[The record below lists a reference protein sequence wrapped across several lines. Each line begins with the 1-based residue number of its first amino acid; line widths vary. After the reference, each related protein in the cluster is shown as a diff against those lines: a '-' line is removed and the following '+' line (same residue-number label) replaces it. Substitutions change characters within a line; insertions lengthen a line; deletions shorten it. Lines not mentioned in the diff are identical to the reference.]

1 MIRTLLGVG
10 NSDDTDDTSSQ
21 SDRIFV
27 ATVLADA
34 VLIIGYVLS
43 ALRPEHRVWSIGN
56 RSRWSWQRWFNWTA
70 LSVVYAGFPLVGYFD
85 QNTFVFTESRSTI
98 IGGILSALGLSVSV
112 QALLGLGL
120 KESRSRVD
128 WRNGMLT
135 MDASWRETTATSRIQ
150 VIQELSR
157 SSSRGSAVLH
167 KSVRGTRSRQ

>member
-1 MIRTLLGVG
+1 MVDWQQITVVVAAVVQLDSTVGCICRVSLGG
-10 NSDDTDDTSSQ
+10 L
-21 SDRIFV
+21 F
-27 ATVLADA
+27 
-34 VLIIGYVLS
+34 
-43 ALRPEHRVWSIGN
+43 
-56 RSRWSWQRWFNWTA
+56 RSE
-70 LSVVYAGFPLVGYFD
+70 Y
-85 QNTFVFTESRSTI
+85 FVFTESRSTI

-135 MDASWRETTATSRIQ
+135 MDAPWRETTATSRIQ

>member
-70 LSVVYAGFPLVGYFD
+70 LSVVYTGFPLVGYFD
-85 QNTFVFTESRSTI
+85 QNTFVFT
-98 IGGILSALGLSVSV
+98 
-112 QALLGLGL
+112 ALLNPQ
-120 KESRSRVD
+120 R
-128 WRNGMLT
+128 
-135 MDASWRETTATSRIQ
+135 ATGFI
-150 VIQELSR
+150 I
-157 SSSRGSAVLH
+157 
-167 KSVRGTRSRQ
+167 